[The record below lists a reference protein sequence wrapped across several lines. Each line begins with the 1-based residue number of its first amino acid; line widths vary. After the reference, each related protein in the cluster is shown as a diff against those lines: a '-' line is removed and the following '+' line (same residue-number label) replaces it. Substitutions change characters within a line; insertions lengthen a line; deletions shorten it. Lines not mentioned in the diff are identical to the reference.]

1 MKTYGK
7 IFVFAIIGILL
18 SMSLVPGQVAAGDI
32 EVIITQEGDRE
43 CVMTTFEGGDMN
55 QEIGQPE
62 GSGMNFEEN
71 WFIYT
76 DGPYRN
82 NPSGIAVALYW
93 WTGSG
98 NSADISFDEPV
109 CAVSFYYASFP
120 AVTLEAY
127 NAENNLVATV
137 SGPGNYPGSGLITVW
152 DPLGVEVEENII
164 AYIKVFGGTYQTYLD
179 NVKSCRITAQEV
191 LIDVRPGNEKNQINI
206 KSNAIIPVA
215 VLSTEDFDATEIDVV
230 TVVFGPD
237 EAPAD
242 HFHYFMKDVDK
253 DGVKDAV
260 FHFKTQLCGF
270 SLGDTEAT
278 LKGETYDGM
287 NFYGSDDVL
296 IK

>member
-32 EVIITQEGDRE
+32 EVIITQEDDLE
-43 CVMTTFEGGDMN
+43 CVTVTFEGGDYGK
-55 QEIGQPE
+55 EVGQPE
-62 GSGMNFEEN
+62 GSGMNFEYH
-71 WFIYT
+71 WCT
-76 DGPYRN
+76 VTAGPYEN
-82 NPSGIAVALYW
+82 PPSGITVAMSW
-93 WTGSG
+93 G
-98 NSADISFDEPV
+98 NSHSAVIEFDKPV
-109 CAVSFYYASFP
+109 CAVGLYYASFP

-127 NAENNLVATV
+127 DADDNLVATI
-137 SGPGNYPGSGLITVW
+137 SGPGNYPGSGPLSVW
-152 DPLGVEVEENII
+152 DPIGIEVEENTITWTR
-164 AYIKVFGGTYQTYLD
+164 FRGTPYRTFID
-179 NVKSCRITAQEV
+179 DFKTCRLNLEV
-191 LIDVRPGNEKNQINI
+191 PIDVRPGNEKNQINI
-206 KSNAIIPVA
+206 RSNAIIPVA

-230 TVVFGPD
+230 TVAFGPD

-242 HFHYFMKDVDK
+242 HFHYYHRDVDK

-296 IK
+296 VK